1 MYLTRLTLDPRSAQ
15 ARRDLGDAY
24 EMHRSLVRAFVADE
38 QEAPPRF
45 LWRLEPGTNPW
56 ASPTL
61 LVQSRTGAD
70 WEPLQAL
77 KSYLQRA
84 PETKVVDL
92 DWLIEDERRYRFR
105 LVANPVVKKA
115 EKRRGLVGEP
125 EQLGWL
131 RRQGERHGFEVEA
144 ALVTG
149 SDVLEARARG
159 DARITLLRVC
169 FEGLLR
175 VKMAEAMRR
184 ALVDGVGPAKAF
196 GCGLLSVAR
205 T

>member
-24 EMHRSLVRAFVADE
+24 EMHRSLVRGFVAGEQDE
-38 QEAPPRF
+38 PPRF

-61 LVQSRTGAD
+61 LVQSRTGAN

-77 KSYLQRA
+77 KNYLQRP

-92 DWLIEDERRYRFR
+92 DALIEEQREYRFR

-115 EKRRGLVGEP
+115 EKRRGLVGEH

-144 ALVTG
+144 ALVIA
-149 SDVLEARARG
+149 SDVLEAREKG
-159 DARITLLRVC
+159 NGRITLLRVC
-169 FEGLLR
+169 FEGQLR
-175 VKMAEAMRR
+175 VSKAEAVRL
-184 ALVDGVGPAKAF
+184 ALVEGVGPAKAF